1 MLWQK
6 RNLQVACL
14 IVPVCFPFYKLFF
27 ETARLQDWFLL
38 VCRNYEKNEGGFLNK
53 NRKGKE
59 RRLPGINQIE
69 IF

>member
-1 MLWQK
+1 MS
-6 RNLQVACL
+6 NCV

-27 ETARLQDWFLL
+27 ETARTQDRFLL
-38 VCRNYEKNEGGFLNK
+38 VCRNSEKNEAGFLSK

-59 RRLPGINQIE
+59 GKLPGINQIE